1 MLDESGLAA
10 PGWPLE
16 HNWHL
21 AVRRDREQTDL
32 ATDLLVEW
40 LARDPI
46 LSDVD
51 FASLLHRCVSLPCLV
66 YVVYLIRCSH
76 DKRNGGRRSSDL
88 AGISAHWQAGGL
100 PISHTCLWR
109 EWPRLSFTA
118 RIERAPSEY
127 LLFFPVTLSG
137 LAARAIPTA
146 AVERALFHRA
156 RSG

>member
-51 FASLLHRCVSLPCLV
+51 FASLLHRCVSLVCLV

-88 AGISAHWQAGGL
+88 AGMTDCRLAGYWKRPPACLAHFGL
-100 PISHTCLWR
+100 
-109 EWPRLSFTA
+109 FG
-118 RIERAPSEY
+118 
-127 LLFFPVTLSG
+127 LSG
-137 LAARAIPTA
+137 LFGCMRLTRWTRQAGLVPDVQATE
-146 AVERALFHRA
+146 VLL
-156 RSG
+156 